1 MKNNPDNSTFDV
13 GTPECAIVWINELR
27 LTDFVSE
34 GGSAA
39 IAQMQVQMADFATV
53 SMSGNYSGIN
63 GEVLRVVQERQ
74 RNEQIGLDMNANVQ
88 LGQFF
93 WKQARMSL
101 ASFLLFI
108 FIGSY

>member
-1 MKNNPDNSTFDV
+1 MKNNPDNPWPDA

-53 SMSGNYSGIN
+53 SMS
-63 GEVLRVVQERQ
+63 EL
-74 RNEQIGLDMNANVQ
+74 
-88 LGQFF
+88 F
-93 WKQARMSL
+93 WD
-101 ASFLLFI
+101 
-108 FIGSY
+108 